1 MNKLLFFST
10 LISLPLLTKAQIK
23 VSPAFPTVD
32 DNITVTYDAASSAGD
47 NGLITPS
54 VVTPVYAHTGVV
66 TPAST
71 SMSDWKHVKHPWA
84 TNFPDNTLT
93 SIGGNKH
100 TLSYNI
106 RSYYGIALGETV
118 TKLAYVFRSA
128 DGLRTGKTAAGGDIF
143 YDVWDGTT
151 FQSKI
156 VCPLESALTV
166 SIGSSIAFEGAT
178 SMNGNL
184 SLRVDGA
191 LVQGSSDI
199 KTMTYSIVATT
210 PGLHT
215 VVFNAND
222 GTTPFSKSFT
232 FNVTATSPTA
242 NPPAGVK
249 VGANDNGDGSVTFVL
264 KAPNKPYAYLLGDF
278 NGWGY
283 SDIMNRSADGTTFW
297 LTKSGFTSNQ
307 DFKYQYNVNGL
318 KIADPLSILILDPSG
333 DGFINSTTYPNKPTY
348 PSGQSGYVSVFRP
361 NKTAY
366 PWTTSN
372 VIHDKKDLVIYEL
385 LVRDFGPNHSYQDLI
400 DRVTHLKNLGINA
413 VELMPVNEFEGNE
426 SWGYNPD
433 FHMALDK
440 YYGPETKL
448 KEFINL
454 CHQNGISV
462 ILDVVFNHAF
472 GTSPLVQMYFSGS
485 ETTPESPWFN
495 PIARHPFSVGHD
507 FKHGSNT
514 EVYTNEYMDRCLKYW
529 LQEFKV
535 DGFRFDLS
543 KGFTQNNTLGN
554 ESAWSVFDQSRVDN
568 WQRIYDLLQGTT
580 PGSYCILEHLGSYV
594 EETELANRGMML
606 WKKMNTPYKQAAS
619 GYSDNALGGS
629 SPQSLN
635 WTDAKFDKAIAF
647 MESHD
652 EKRLVHEIKAYG
664 NAVSGYNTKDNHIAL
679 KRVELASAFF
689 FTVPG
694 PKMMWQGAELGD
706 EANSGVGNTA
716 NSPILWSI
724 LNEPNHNRLY
734 KVMANIINLRTQYP
748 SVFQTNNH
756 NQADL
761 NTGYLKHFHLSPS
774 GATLRAESMVN
785 FYVTII
791 GNFDVVAQNIT
802 PYFQR
807 TGAWYDYLS
816 GQTINVAN
824 TTDQIFLQP
833 GEYHIYTGI
842 QLPVPPQGYTP
853 FTNANLLPV
862 ELVSFDAKLI
872 QNNNALLTWTTA
884 SEKNN
889 SHFDIQ
895 RSEDGKDFSKI
906 GEVKGKG
913 DFTTQSKYDFTDKN
927 VANGTHYYR
936 LRQVDFDGKNEMSQ
950 VVSVSVNKNVKIKIY
965 PNPTSDKLFIQTENV
980 SSGRQNTEGLVSVI
994 DQLGRVVLSY
1004 KTVPTEINISALPAG
1019 VYFLKVDSERIRFVK
1034 K

>member
-1 MNKLLFFST
+1 MKMNKLRFLTF
-10 LISLPLLTKAQIK
+10 LIALPLLTKAQIK
-23 VSPAFPTVD
+23 ITPAFPTVD

-54 VVTPVYAHTGVV
+54 VVTPVYAHTGVL
-66 TPAST
+66 TTAST
-71 SMSDWKHVKHPWA
+71 SMSDWKFVKYPWA
-84 TNFPDNTLT
+84 TNFSDNTLT
-93 SIGGNKH
+93 GIGGNKH

-106 RSYYGIALGETV
+106 RSYYGIPLGTTV
-118 TKLAYVFRSA
+118 TKLNYVFRNA
-128 DGLRTGKTAAGGDIF
+128 DGSRTGKTSAGGDIF
-143 YDVWDGTT
+143 YDVWDGTS

-156 VCPLESALTV
+156 VCPIESAITV
-166 SIGSSIAFEGAT
+166 SIGSTIAFEGAT
-178 SMNGNL
+178 SISGNL
-184 SLRVDGA
+184 SLRVDGV
-191 LVQGSSDI
+191 LVQSGSGI
-199 KTMTYSIVATT
+199 KTMTRSIVATT

-215 VVFNAND
+215 VQFNAND
-222 GTTPFSKSFT
+222 GTTPISKSFT
-232 FNVTATSPTA
+232 FNVTATSFTA
-242 NPPAGVK
+242 NPPVGMK
-249 VGANDNGDGSVTFVL
+249 VGANDNGDGSVTFIL

-278 NGWGY
+278 NSWGY
-283 SDIMNRSADGTTFW
+283 ADLMNRSSDGTTFW
-297 LTKSGFTSNQ
+297 ITKSGFTLNQ

-318 KIADPLSILILDPSG
+318 KIADPLSTLILDPSG

-348 PSGQSGYVSVFRP
+348 PAGQSGYVSVFRP
-361 NKTAY
+361 GKTTYA
-366 PWTTSN
+366 WTTSN

-385 LVRDFGPNHSYQDLI
+385 LVRDFGPGHSYQELI
-400 DRVTHLKNLGINA
+400 DRINHLKNLGINA
-413 VELMPVNEFEGNE
+413 IELMPVNEFEGNE

-454 CHQNGISV
+454 CHQNDISV

-514 EVYTNEYMDRCLKYW
+514 EPYTNEYMDRCLKYW

-554 ESAWSVFDQSRVDN
+554 ETAWSAFDQSRVDN
-568 WQRIYDLLQGTT
+568 WQRIYDMLQGTT
-580 PGSYCILEHLGSYV
+580 PGSYCILEHLGSSG

-606 WKKMNTPYKQAAS
+606 WKKMNTPYKQAAM
-619 GYSDNALGGS
+619 GFSDNALGGA
-629 SPQSLN
+629 SPQSLS
-635 WTDAKFDKAIAF
+635 WTDAKFDKAVTF

-652 EKRLVHEIKAYG
+652 EKRLVHEMKAYG
-664 NAVSGYNTKDNHIAL
+664 NSVVGYDTKNHHIAM

-706 EANSGVGNTA
+706 EADSGMGNTV
-716 NSPILWSI
+716 NSPINWASLT
-724 LNEPNHNRLY
+724 EPNRNHLY
-734 KVMANIINLRTQYP
+734 KVMANIINLRTHYP

-774 GATLRAESMVN
+774 GATLRGESLVN

-807 TGAWYDYLS
+807 TGTWYDYLS
-816 GQTINVAN
+816 GQTINVVN
-824 TTDQIFLQP
+824 TTDQIYLQP
-833 GEYHIYTGI
+833 GEYHIYTGTS
-842 QLPVPPQGYTP
+842 LGVPPQGYTP
-853 FTNANLLPV
+853 FTNANLVLPV
-862 ELVSFDAKLI
+862 ELMSFNAKLI
-872 QNNNALLTWTTA
+872 QNSNALLTWSTA

-889 SHFDIQ
+889 SHFDIE
-895 RSEDGKDFSKI
+895 RSEDGYDFVKV
-906 GEVKGKG
+906 GTVKGKG
-913 DFTTQSKYDFTDKN
+913 NSTTLSKYDFTDKN
-927 VANGTHYYR
+927 LVNGTHYYR
-936 LRQVDFDGKNEMSQ
+936 LRQVDFDGKNELSH
-950 VVSVSVNKNVKIKIY
+950 VVSVSVNKNFKIKIY
-965 PNPTSDKLFIQTENV
+965 PNPTTDKLFIQSE
-980 SSGRQNTEGLVSVI
+980 NTEGPISII
-994 DQLGRVVLSY
+994 DQLGRTVLTNS
-1004 KTVPTEINISALPAG
+1004 TVPSEINISVLPSG
-1019 VYFLKVDSERIRFVK
+1019 IYFLKVDTERIRFVK